1 MSTNGLK
8 TNQDLF
14 TENEVDFE
22 KTLGKLH
29 FLSSEAVPDF
39 QSVVIDTETG
49 NLIPSALVDENGQV
63 IEGTLPE
70 GVSAEIR
77 ERPVEGT
84 ISAHNLILES
94 EAVGGQIDVT
104 LPATVKVSHL
114 TYNQEVS
121 LQGLTARH
129 WTRTTRRV
137 FNNNVSYGHQN
148 GFKLRAENV
157 TPVKVV
163 KEKVEK

>member
-14 TENEVDFE
+14 TEGEVDFE
-22 KTLGKLH
+22 KTLGNLS
-29 FLSSEAVPDF
+29 FLSSEAVPEF
-39 QSVVIDTETG
+39 QSIVVNSETG
-49 NLIPSALVDENGQV
+49 SLVPEVLLDEAGQI
-63 IEGTLPE
+63 IEGTVPE
-70 GVSAEIR
+70 GVNAEVR
-77 ERPVEGT
+77 ERPIDGT
-84 ISAHNLILES
+84 VSAQNLILES
-94 EAVGGQIDVT
+94 EAIGGQIEVT
-104 LPATVKVSHL
+104 VPNTVKVNTL
-114 TYNQEVS
+114 VYNQAVKLE
-121 LQGLTARH
+121 GMTARH

-157 TPVKVV
+157 SSVKLT